1 MIFAVHFQGCTKD
14 FHCGLVHSFR
24 THWHGP
30 FSDLFL
36 PGTKKW
42 KDEKMNEKNNKNEQH
57 SVVVVVVVV
66 FLLNAMEELD
76 KTGKQLLCVCWNQV
90 VWTSLFL
97 PTIFPSISMYLFNT
111 YILFLKIKSNECSKK
126 VSKPMTHGCDRW

>member
-76 KTGKQLLCVCWNQV
+76 KTGKQLLCVCVLESSCMDISILSND
-90 VWTSLFL
+90 
-97 PTIFPSISMYLFNT
+97 FPKHFNV
-111 YILFLKIKSNECSKK
+111 F
-126 VSKPMTHGCDRW
+126 V